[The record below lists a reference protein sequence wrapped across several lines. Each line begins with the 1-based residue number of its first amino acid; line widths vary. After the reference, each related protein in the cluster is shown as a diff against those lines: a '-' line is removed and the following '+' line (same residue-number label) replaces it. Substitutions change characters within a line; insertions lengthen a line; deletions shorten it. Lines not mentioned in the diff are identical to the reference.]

1 MQLNNKNKHVYVY
14 CFTYIYIY
22 TYIYTYIYIYIY
34 IYIHIHMQVHICI
47 NNYNRQI
54 SPAAGSAGQFT
65 HETNETACFLFLIAT
80 VLKMIATVHKLHLPF
95 RCSCSAKGGPID
107 VTCNGGLRRS
117 VDILASVVE
126 EFHEYIS
133 STDSFCFRAEFSFTC
148 LL

>member
-1 MQLNNKNKHVYVY
+1 MH
-14 CFTYIYIY
+14 
-22 TYIYTYIYIYIY
+22 
-34 IYIHIHMQVHICI
+34 VHICI

-95 RCSCSAKGGPID
+95 RCSCSAKGGPING
-107 VTCNGGLRRS
+107 VTCNGAFRRS
-117 VDILASVVE
+117 VDILASVVKKN
-126 EFHEYIS
+126 HKDIS